1 MEIFMLRTL
10 ATRTIVCLSLAT
22 CLLTLLQSSSGQ
34 GIEPYPNAITNKLIY
49 QETPMAPPPV
59 NVVFN
64 DPDFGSPMVRATDP
78 TTNFVHPGTYLRTA
92 AAGEANEWAV
102 DASKFYVVGD
112 GDVELAF
119 GFDSSTMA
127 ISSLP
132 GATPGQGLLLPLRA
146 GSAFSF
152 VDPDFIYGT
161 TSSTPLTITGY
172 RFSTATS
179 STVIDTTTCGTQPP
193 LMKGEGHSV
202 VSDDDIT
209 LSIDDNRVV
218 ISEGGKDSGDHP
230 FVIVYDKQLGCR
242 WYNTQTGQVG
252 GQWGATGNASVPDRY
267 LIRHTSISGSG
278 EYVRI
283 QVNNFGFYIWDLA
296 TLNVVPCPEHTGNFC
311 AGYGTMGNSSYVN
324 AAGKVDQMNI
334 LLRPLDNLDAYR
346 QLVYPLNPPYHFGQS
361 KHFVWSN
368 GYFNDSLPVCA
379 STYNYEG
386 DTEINAPY
394 DGEVFCIET
403 DGLASTVWRFAH
415 NRAVWIGPYFN
426 TQPLGNMSPDGRNFL
441 FTSGWDGQLGWDE
454 YGDPLSD
461 VWIVRLD

>member
-1 MEIFMLRTL
+1 MLRISNTGTPARVL
-10 ATRTIVCLSLAT
+10 FVAILSLYAT
-22 CLLTLLQSSSGQ
+22 TMFAQ

-49 QETPMAPPPV
+49 QETPMVPPPV
-59 NVVFN
+59 GMVFN
-64 DPDFGSPMVRATDP
+64 DPDFGSPMVRVTDE

-92 AAGEANEWAV
+92 AAGEANEWSV
-102 DASKFYVVGD
+102 DASKFYVVGH

-119 GFDSSTMA
+119 GFDPSTMA

-132 GATPGQGLLLPLRA
+132 GAAPGQGLQLPLRA

-161 TSSTPLTITGY
+161 TNLTPLTITGY

-179 STVIDTTTCGTQPP
+179 IPVIDTTTCGTKPP
-193 LMKGEGHSV
+193 LIKGKGHSV

-230 FVIVYDKQLGCR
+230 FVIVYDKKLGCR
-242 WYNTQTGQVG
+242 WYNTQTGQIG

-267 LIRHTSISGSG
+267 LIRHTSISGNG

-283 QVNNFGFYIWDLA
+283 QVNHFGFYIWDLV
-296 TLNVVPCPEHTGNFC
+296 TLNVTPCPEKGGPYC
-311 AGYGTMGNSSYVN
+311 AGYGTMGNKKYVN

-334 LLRPLDNLDAYR
+334 LVRPLDNLNDYS

-368 GYFNDSLPVCA
+368 GYFDDTLPVCA

-386 DTEINAPY
+386 DTEIDAPY
-394 DGEVFCIET
+394 DGEIFCIET

-426 TQPLGNMSPDGRNFL
+426 TQPLGNMSPDGHNFL
-441 FTSGWDGQLGWDE
+441 FTSGWDDQLGWDE
-454 YGDPLSD
+454 YGFPRSD
-461 VWIVRLD
+461 VWIVGLD